1 MQVNVYRI
9 QVARRLILIQPQKRV
24 NYYKLIISIVT
35 SLILMR
41 RISTWTL
48 QSGCLKVCIPN
59 AISRYWVRKNKLP
72 VSPLLDMKYKI
83 KLQLI
88 LHGHSGLVGHLGLIH
103 VIQEVV
109 LDIENVPE
117 VILMDTQKR
126 SNSEENE
133 IVKEMLMKASQDLLA
148 HTVNVI
154 IS

>member
-1 MQVNVYRI
+1 
-9 QVARRLILIQPQKRV
+9 
-24 NYYKLIISIVT
+24 
-35 SLILMR
+35 
-41 RISTWTL
+41 
-48 QSGCLKVCIPN
+48 
-59 AISRYWVRKNKLP
+59 
-72 VSPLLDMKYKI
+72 MKYKL

-133 IVKEMLMKASQDLLA
+133 IVKEMRMKASQDLLA